1 MAIFMALLNEKH
13 FDGPKVV
20 AITTVHGTVNEPQVF
35 ENTQRILNIADRR
48 DVPIYRG
55 CQSALI
61 KDYPTDA
68 YYGHDGLGDNSTK
81 TYKAIKAKSDYASV
95 AMSKLSKKHKDKL
108 TIVTL
113 GPLTN
118 VAVAIKL
125 DPGLLSRISQL
136 YVAAGNIYSNG
147 MKLEFNVK
155 MDIEGYFV
163 VIHNGLAEKLTL
175 IPSRTRKS
183 LNLGRKWRKETF
195 GVIDSD
201 LVRSLN
207 IFERIS
213 LPKSKDWA
221 PLGPV
226 AMALVLDSSII
237 KELKYTLNGIY
248 LCGNS
253 KGRNTN
259 DFKSKS
265 PKQRFVFSCN
275 KEPFREYLIKIF
287 SADNSSHDDG
297 DSDDDDHHHGQHHHH
312 HHDHDDDDDDDD
324 DGDDDD

>member
-20 AITTVHGTVNEPQVF
+20 GITTVHGNVNEPQVF
-35 ENTQRILNIADRR
+35 ENTQRILDIADRR

-55 CQSALI
+55 CQSALM
-61 KDYPTDA
+61 KDYPTDG
-68 YYGHDGLGDNSTK
+68 YFGHDGLGDNSTK
-81 TYKAIKAKSDYASV
+81 SFKPIKAKSDYASV
-95 AMSKLSKKHKDKL
+95 AMSKLSKKYKDKL

-118 VAVAIKL
+118 MAVAIKL
-125 DPGLLSRISQL
+125 DPGLLARIWQL
-136 YVAAGNIYSNG
+136 YVAAGNIYTNG

-163 VIHNGLAEKLTL
+163 VIHNGLADKLTL
-175 IPSRTRKS
+175 IPSKVKKS
-183 LNLGRKWRKETF
+183 LNLGRQWRKDTF
-195 GVIDSD
+195 GEIKSD
-201 LVRSLN
+201 IVRSLN

-213 LPKSKDWA
+213 LPKTNDWA
-221 PLGPV
+221 PLDPV
-226 AMALVLDSSII
+226 AMSIVLDSSII
-237 KELKYTLNGIY
+237 KELKFTLNGIF

-265 PKQRFVFSCN
+265 PKQRLVFSCN
-275 KEPFREYLIKIF
+275 KEPFREFLMKIF
-287 SADNSSHDDG
+287 SADDNKHDRDENDDSH
-297 DSDDDDHHHGQHHHH
+297 DHHHGHHHDHHHH
-312 HHDHDDDDDDDD
+312 HHDDSDDDD
-324 DGDDDD
+324 